1 MTVTPSIETIVPT
14 AIVSMKVCT
23 AFQIRVADTAEYLLI
38 TNCSKENGELDLA
51 KMKIINKQI
60 ETDTITDPWV
70 SHYETMLIF
79 LKEFEELA
87 KIEGYIIP
95 TDQ

>member
-1 MTVTPSIETIVPT
+1 MTPNPSIETIVPT

-23 AFQIRVADTAEYLLI
+23 AFQIRIADTAEYLLI
-38 TNCSKENGELDLA
+38 TNCSKENGELDIE
-51 KMKIINKQI
+51 KMKLINKQI
-60 ETDTITDPWV
+60 ETDTIVDTWV

-87 KIEGYIIP
+87 KQAGYIVP
-95 TDQ
+95 ADQ